1 MSALSRRD
9 FTRLL
14 AVSGSAALL
23 PSRGAVPETWLEQFG
38 VTHTPLPPTP
48 AEPDEKF
55 WRDVRAKFLVPRD
68 IAFINAANLAP
79 MSLPVVQA
87 IEKNMRQYE
96 LNPSPEARSVLLH
109 AREDAR
115 NMLATA
121 FRVTPEEI
129 VLTRNTTEGNNFVS
143 SGLQLGAGDEVIVS
157 ADNHPS
163 NLNAWRQKAS
173 RFGFTVVTVPA
184 PAAHPG

>member
-14 AVSGSAALL
+14 ALSGSTALL
-23 PSRGAVPETWLEQFG
+23 PSRAAVPESWLEEEFG
-38 VTHTPLPPTP
+38 VSTAPLPPTP

-55 WRDVRAKFLVPRD
+55 WRDVRAKFLVPRE

-115 NMLATA
+115 N
-121 FRVTPEEI
+121 
-129 VLTRNTTEGNNFVS
+129 
-143 SGLQLGAGDEVIVS
+143 
-157 ADNHPS
+157 
-163 NLNAWRQKAS
+163 
-173 RFGFTVVTVPA
+173 
-184 PAAHPG
+184 